1 MKIAASLLGLS
12 LSLGLS
18 LTACQQQSAAPAEPA
33 PAAATAPT
41 APLEAAPAP
50 APTQAPAETST
61 ATPAADAPCRD
72 QIGEAAATRL
82 AERCRMVS
90 PATHPPCNAANP
102 CALIQNEIDRSC
114 AMWKDGE
121 NPPKECEA

>member
-33 PAAATAPT
+33 PAAA
-41 APLEAAPAP
+41 P
-50 APTQAPAETST
+50 APTPAPTPTQTPAETPAP

-72 QIGEAAATRL
+72 QIGEAAAIRL

-102 CALIQNEIDRSC
+102 CAMIQNEIDRSC
-114 AMWKDGE
+114 AMWKDDG